1 MGIMK
6 LIVVFCLFLA
16 SALAES
22 LVLTRRGHRSST
34 GGGGHRSIVG
44 VRGHGASRHAGS
56 RTFGGIHRGRTQTFG
71 GIHRGIHLRGK
82 REAGYGGFTYR
93 SSYTP
98 EPTYSSHEPTYSSH
112 EPTYSEPSYSPE
124 TTNSPKLTYESSN
137 PYDSLPSFRRGGH
150 RIAARSVR
158 ASSYSSPSSSPL
170 ASVEARHGFTGSV
183 GTVAPKQE
191 VGHGFIGSGSS
202 YSPSTRYSGSSY
214 SPSTHYT
221 GSSYSPSTHYTGSSY
236 SPSTYSPSPSY
247 SSHHTSTS
255 SAYGVHRGK
264 RQASFHGST
273 YSP

>member
-1 MGIMK
+1 MGSPLAALYVLTIMK

-16 SALAES
+16 SALAEP
-22 LVLTRRGHRSST
+22 LVLARRGHHSSI
-34 GGGGHRSIVG
+34 GGGGHRSVVG

-56 RTFGGIHRGRTQTFG
+56 RTFG

-93 SSYTP
+93 SSYSPSYTP

-112 EPTYSEPSYSPE
+112 EPTYSEPSYSPNSSYSPE

-170 ASVEARHGFTGSV
+170 
-183 GTVAPKQE
+183 
-191 VGHGFIGSGSS
+191 
-202 YSPSTRYSGSSY
+202 
-214 SPSTHYT
+214 
-221 GSSYSPSTHYTGSSY
+221 
-236 SPSTYSPSPSY
+236 
-247 SSHHTSTS
+247 
-255 SAYGVHRGK
+255 
-264 RQASFHGST
+264 
-273 YSP
+273 